1 MRSLRSGLVV
11 GVVSV
16 SVAACVAACSGTT
29 PAAPDAGAPVPTTT
43 TTTTT
48 TATGT
53 VPVPVTDS
61 GPASDANAPDTSPPL
76 TGPFGDILGTL
87 TGSCGQIRAEIGKPT
102 PSVFAN
108 TLTFV
113 TGETFDKAFLSDGG
127 DRIFDTPNA
136 GGSSFESEVMSFE
149 ILHYCE
155 GATLLKTE
163 KEITYGPVADGG
175 PTTITDLLIE
185 IDGKKVG
192 VNPIRVYKPSN
203 QPQPTEAD
211 IKTSLEG
218 KLNSIRGST
227 ARVTPADKWVKQV
240 MHVYTVSQANAD
252 AVMRVLPTID
262 PAVRADTVV
271 MVTRSVGGGFLYCK
285 TTGAPVGQE
294 CP

>member
-11 GVVSV
+11 GLVFIVVS
-16 SVAACVAACSGTT
+16 ACVGGCSGTT
-29 PAAPDAGAPVPTTT
+29 PAETDASAPVPTTT
-43 TTTTT
+43 TP
-48 TATGT
+48 ATGT
-53 VPVPVTDS
+53 VPPADS
-61 GPASDANAPDTSPPL
+61 GPPSDAATPDASPAL

-113 TGETFDKAFLSDGG
+113 AGEMFDKAFLSDGG

-149 ILHYCE
+149 ILRYCE

-163 KEITYGPVADGG
+163 KEIAYGPVVDGG

-218 KLNSIRGST
+218 KLNSIRGSS

-262 PAVRADTVV
+262 PAIRADTIV
-271 MVTRSVGGGFLYCK
+271 MVTRSAGGGFLYCG
-285 TTGAPVGQE
+285 TTRAPVGQE